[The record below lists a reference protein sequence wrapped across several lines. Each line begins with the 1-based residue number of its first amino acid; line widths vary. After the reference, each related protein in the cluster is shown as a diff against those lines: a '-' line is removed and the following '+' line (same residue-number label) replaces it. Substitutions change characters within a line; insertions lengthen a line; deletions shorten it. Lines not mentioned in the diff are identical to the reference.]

1 MNYNLENNTLTIYL
15 KGDLNSNNANDIEKE
30 LFSII
35 EKNTF
40 TNLILDLKDL
50 RYISSAGL
58 RVVLRVKQKSSSL
71 EIINV
76 SLEVYDVF
84 EMTGFTS
91 MMNIKKALKEVDVSN
106 ATLIGEGYFS
116 YVYRLDKDTIIKVFK
131 FATDTKE
138 IERERE
144 MAKQA
149 FILGIPTAI
158 SFDIVKVGDKFGVRF
173 EMLDSKSLRD
183 IFLEHP
189 QDFDFY
195 ANEYGHLI
203 KKIGETESMSNDLP
217 KTKEV
222 WLNKLEVDK
231 PYLDDEEYQKS
242 LDFINSIPDVN
253 TFVHGDC
260 HIKNVMVRDK
270 ELFLID
276 MDTLSQ
282 GHPIF
287 ELASIYAPYVA
298 FEEDDPGNIRRF
310 LGIENEMSYAIY
322 DKAVSITLGD
332 LDSDLMR
339 DKIKILAYIHMV
351 WWNRM
356 NEPQNEKRL
365 NGCLGRLKDLLKKYK
380 ELKF

>member
-35 EKNTF
+35 DKNTF

-58 RVVLRVKQKSSSL
+58 RVVLRVKQKSSFL

-76 SLEVYDVF
+76 SLEVSDVF

-189 QDFDFY
+189 QDFDYY

-260 HIKNVMVRDK
+260 HIKNIMVRDK

-322 DKAVSITLGD
+322 DKAVSIT
-332 LDSDLMR
+332 
-339 DKIKILAYIHMV
+339 
-351 WWNRM
+351 
-356 NEPQNEKRL
+356 
-365 NGCLGRLKDLLKKYK
+365 
-380 ELKF
+380 

>member
-35 EKNTF
+35 DKNTF

-189 QDFDFY
+189 QDFDYY

-260 HIKNVMVRDK
+260 HIKNIMVRDK